1 MVISAIFNLH
11 KTFQPMKWL
20 LALLLFPCCVFA
32 QKKTYVPVTA
42 AFYNVE
48 NLYDTTDNTMVD
60 DDDFL
65 QTGKRRYTAEI
76 YREKIGH
83 IAKVLSEMGS
93 DVLGSMTAFVGL
105 AEVENDTVLTD
116 LIQHPLLV
124 KKEWQF
130 IHFDSKD
137 RRGVDVA
144 LLYNPKIFQVKTAKP
159 LFVAVPS
166 NTKAAHF
173 TRDILHVEGLL
184 LGEKIHVYVN
194 HWPSRVGGEAK
205 SYPARAAV
213 AQALRRHIDG
223 VRQRDS
229 SAKILVMGDLNDDP
243 VSKSV
248 VKDLGA
254 SNRKNLLDTLLYNP
268 WMDFYKKGYGTLAFQ
283 NAWALFDQIM
293 LSQNW
298 LPRSDSTLF
307 LWKANIFKP
316 GYLIETMGNYKG
328 YPKRTYSGDN
338 YQGGYSDHF
347 PVYVTLL
354 KYWDKTSA
362 AYN

>member
-1 MVISAIFNLH
+1 ML
-11 KTFQPMKWL
+11 PL
-20 LALLLFPCCVFA
+20 LPILLSA
-32 QKKTYVPVTA
+32 QKKTYVPITL

-48 NLYDTTDNTMVD
+48 NLYDTFDNTLVD

-65 QTGKRRYTAEI
+65 MTGKRRYSAEI
-76 YREKIGH
+76 YQEKISH
-83 IAKVLSEMGS
+83 IAKVLDEIGTDSPSGT
-93 DVLGSMTAFVGL
+93 TAIIGL

-116 LIQHPLLV
+116 LVRHPLLA
-124 KKEWQF
+124 KKEWRF
-130 IHFDSKD
+130 LHFDSKD

-144 LLYNPKIFQVKTAKP
+144 LLYNPKLFRVLSARP
-159 LFVAVPS
+159 LFVAIPS

-213 AQALRRHIDG
+213 AQALRRHISIL
-223 VRQRDS
+223 RQLDS

-243 VSKSV
+243 VSRSV
-248 VKDLGA
+248 VKDLGTT
-254 SNRKNLLDTLLYNP
+254 NRKAMADTLLYNP
-268 WMDFYKKGYGTLAFQ
+268 WVDFYKKGYGTLAFQ
-283 NAWALFDQIM
+283 NAWGLFDQIM

-298 LPRSDSTLF
+298 LAQSDSTLF
-307 LWKANIFKP
+307 FWKARIFRP

-347 PVYVTLL
+347 PVYIHLL
-354 KYWDKTSA
+354 KYWDKA
-362 AYN
+362 KL

>member
-1 MVISAIFNLH
+1 
-11 KTFQPMKWL
+11 MKRL
-20 LALLLFPCCVFA
+20 LVLLLLPFCLWT
-32 QKKTYVPVTA
+32 QRKTYVPVTV

-48 NLYDTTDNTMVD
+48 NLYDTVDNTLVD

-65 QTGKRRYTAEI
+65 ETGKRRYGAAI

-83 IAKVLSEMGS
+83 IVQVLNELGM
-93 DVLGSMTAFVGL
+93 DVAGSMTALVGL

-116 LIQHPLLV
+116 IVQHPVLA

-130 IHFDSKD
+130 IHFDSRD

-144 LLYNPKIFQVKTAKP
+144 LLYNPRLFQVRTAQP
-159 LFVAVPS
+159 LFVSIPS
-166 NTKAAHF
+166 NSKSAYY
-173 TRDILHVEGLL
+173 TRDILHVEGVL

-213 AQALRRHIDG
+213 AQALRRHINA
-223 VRQRDS
+223 VKKYDS
-229 SAKILVMGDLNDDP
+229 AARILVMGDLNDDP
-243 VSKSV
+243 ISRSV

-254 SNRKNLLDTLLYNP
+254 TNNKNLMDTLLHNP
-268 WMDFYKKGYGTLAFQ
+268 WGDFYKKGYGTLAFQ
-283 NAWALFDQIM
+283 NAWGLFDQIM

-298 LPRSDSTLF
+298 LPRNDSTLF
-307 LWKANIFKP
+307 FWKANIFKP
-316 GYLIETMGNYKG
+316 SYLIETSGNYRG

-354 KYWDKTSA
+354 KYWDKK
-362 AYN
+362 